1 MSECALG
8 LDRAQSFPASVLI
21 WLDAQLSQFGRQ
33 ALGAVAR
40 GSGALPFFVGISLA
54 GSRLVD
60 PLLKGEEPCPVG
72 AEDLQV
78 VGPLARFKPNLEKW
92 TDEAHHLGD
101 TLKMVAGAQPAL

>member
-1 MSECALG
+1 
-8 LDRAQSFPASVLI
+8 VLI

-33 ALGAVAR
+33 ALGALPFFI
-40 GSGALPFFVGISLA
+40 GALPFFVGISLA

-60 PLLKGEEPCPVG
+60 PLLKGQEPCPVG

-78 VGPLARFKPNLEKW
+78 VGPLAGFKPNLEKW
-92 TDEAHHLGD
+92 THESRHLGD